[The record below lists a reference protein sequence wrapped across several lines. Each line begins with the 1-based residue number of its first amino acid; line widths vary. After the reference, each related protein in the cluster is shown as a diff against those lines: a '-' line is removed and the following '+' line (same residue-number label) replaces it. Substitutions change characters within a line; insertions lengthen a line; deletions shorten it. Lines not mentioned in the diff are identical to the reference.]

1 MITVLVTIVTWKTTK
16 TIAQKRKEKVIK
28 MHENLMRDI
37 RRAEKCGL
45 SYGHFKAL
53 QRETGE
59 AWKECKAGNPKH
71 FDRVTKRFGR
81 ILRTAEKGR

>member
-1 MITVLVTIVTWKTTK
+1 
-16 TIAQKRKEKVIK
+16 

-37 RRAEKCGL
+37 QRAEKCGL

-59 AWKECKAGNPKH
+59 AWKEYKAGNVKH
-71 FDRVTKRFGR
+71 FERVTKRFGR
-81 ILRTAEKGR
+81 ALRKTERNEKND